1 MTELT
6 LLRIAAGLHWFVAIG
21 FGVFCLPAIR
31 NVAVGRDVPFIMGF
45 PAYGQGPFER
55 IGLNSTVPLLAG
67 FLLVCILEAI
77 AGILLW
83 QGLMSG
89 AILALVLLI
98 PGGIYWW
105 GFALPI
111 PPILAI
117 IWTIL
122 ILLGW
127 TALH

>member
-21 FGVFCLPAIR
+21 FGVFCFPAIR
-31 NVAVGRDVPFIMGF
+31 NLLRGRPIPIVMGF

-55 IGLNSTVPLLAG
+55 VGIPTTVPLLAG
-67 FLLVCILEAI
+67 FLAVCILEAI

-83 QGLMSG
+83 GGNMSG
-89 AILALVLLI
+89 AVLAFVLI
-98 PGGIYWW
+98 PVGGVFWW

-111 PPILAI
+111 PPILAV

-127 TALH
+127 PALH

>member
-31 NVAVGRDVPFIMGF
+31 NVAVGRDVPFVMGF

>member
-127 TALH
+127 PALH

>member
-31 NVAVGRDVPFIMGF
+31 NVAVGRDVPFVLGF

-127 TALH
+127 PALH

>member
-31 NVAVGRDVPFIMGF
+31 NVAIGRDVPFVMGF

-127 TALH
+127 PALH

>member
-31 NVAVGRDVPFIMGF
+31 NVAIGRDVPFVMGF

>member
-31 NVAVGRDVPFIMGF
+31 NVAVGRDVPFVMGF

-127 TALH
+127 PALH